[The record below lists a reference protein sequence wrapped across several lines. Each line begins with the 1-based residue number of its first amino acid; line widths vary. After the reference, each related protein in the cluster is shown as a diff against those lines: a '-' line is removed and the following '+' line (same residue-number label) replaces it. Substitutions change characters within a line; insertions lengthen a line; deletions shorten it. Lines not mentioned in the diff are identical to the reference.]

1 MKKSINAFWHSI
13 NMMSFIIM
21 VVMIILVFINVILRY
36 IFSGSIRA
44 TADVLGFLFV
54 WSIMFGSCI
63 AMRTDDHLNVR
74 IIENFLSFSGITIL
88 RAIVNS
94 IMFICSLLLVIG
106 CFRAMMQNIT
116 NTSPLSGIPI
126 GIKYMAGFFACS
138 VMATL
143 ALWRVFKPL
152 SMDDQENSE

>member
-21 VVMIILVFINVILRY
+21 VVMIILVFVNVILRY

-88 RAIVNS
+88 RAIVNG